1 MGGDRGQGKA
11 GNRASLLGTSS
22 YTTLQC
28 MEKGLKTLQ
37 TAARTAH
44 RKELADTQATEDRG
58 ISDHHSD
65 SGIGFGSETELEAI
79 GEAGPSTKSSSW
91 HAPEES
97 MLLQQQHRRDHQEHC
112 RSRSLPMP
120 LPLYQ
125 PPPPIV
131 PRRTFEGTVLT
142 ASPHHM
148 SFERPSPPRR
158 CSPDSQNGR
167 GGISIQSVLSN

>member
-1 MGGDRGQGKA
+1 
-11 GNRASLLGTSS
+11 
-22 YTTLQC
+22 
-28 MEKGLKTLQ
+28 MEKGLKTLL
-37 TAARTAH
+37 TVSRTAQ
-44 RKELADTQATEDRG
+44 RKSHADSQNLDDRG
-58 ISDHHSD
+58 ISDHNSD
-65 SGIGFGSETELEAI
+65 SGIGFGSDTEMDAI
-79 GEAGPSTKSSSW
+79 GGAGPSTKSSSW
-91 HAPEES
+91 HAPEDPIPS
-97 MLLQQQHRRDHQEHC
+97 SHHHQEHC

-142 ASPHHM
+142 TSPQDM
-148 SFERPSPPRR
+148 SFGRPTPPRR

>member
-1 MGGDRGQGKA
+1 
-11 GNRASLLGTSS
+11 
-22 YTTLQC
+22 

-37 TAARTAH
+37 TACRTAH
-44 RKELADTQATEDRG
+44 RKTLADSHPTEDRG
-58 ISDHHSD
+58 ISDHNSD
-65 SGIGFGSETELEAI
+65 SGIGFGSETEMEAV
-79 GEAGPSTKSSSW
+79 GEAGTSTIKSSSW
-91 HAPEES
+91 HAPEDPTHS
-97 MLLQQQHRRDHQEHC
+97 QQQQHQEHC

-131 PRRTFEGTVLT
+131 PRRTFEGAVLT
-142 ASPHHM
+142 TSPQDM
-148 SFERPSPPRR
+148 SFGRPSPPRR

>member
-1 MGGDRGQGKA
+1 M
-11 GNRASLLGTSS
+11 SLHTRSHNIP
-22 YTTLQC
+22 QC

-44 RKELADTQATEDRG
+44 RKFLADNQPMEDRG
-58 ISDHHSD
+58 ISDHNSD
-65 SGIGFGSETELEAI
+65 SGIGFGSETEMEAVV
-79 GEAGPSTKSSSW
+79 EAGPSTKTKSSSW
-91 HAPEES
+91 HAPEDHS
-97 MLLQQQHRRDHQEHC
+97 QQLQHQEHY

-142 ASPHHM
+142 TSPQDMVFH
-148 SFERPSPPRR
+148 RPSPPRR

-167 GGISIQSVLSN
+167 VSIQSVLSS

>member
-1 MGGDRGQGKA
+1 M
-11 GNRASLLGTSS
+11 
-22 YTTLQC
+22 TTQC

-37 TAARTAH
+37 TAARTAQ
-44 RKELADTQATEDRG
+44 RKELADSQPMEDRG
-58 ISDHHSD
+58 ISDHNSD
-65 SGIGFGSETELEAI
+65 SGIGFGSETEMEAI
-79 GEAGPSTKSSSW
+79 GEALPSTKSSSW
-91 HAPEES
+91 HAPEDTVLS
-97 MLLQQQHRRDHQEHC
+97 QHREERQEHC

-142 ASPHHM
+142 TSPQDM
-148 SFERPSPPRR
+148 SVGKPTPPRR